1 MRSLA
6 QLRRDARAIFDL
18 GVAAADASLALE
30 RHAVVEDQ
38 KLLIAGRVYDLT
50 RYRRIFVIGAGKA
63 SARMAQALVGLLGT
77 RITGGVINVK
87 YGHAVRLGGI
97 DVREAGHP
105 LPDAAGYEGARAIA
119 ELAAAAG
126 KEDLLFCLL
135 SGGGSALLPYPTEAV
150 SVEDKSQVTQLLLRA
165 GATIE
170 EINAVRKHLS
180 NVKGGRLA
188 RLASPATVISLI
200 VSDVVGDALE
210 TIASGPTAPDP
221 TTFQDCLVVL
231 KRYGLENETPAAVMA
246 LLRRGAGGS
255 LPETPK
261 PGDPVFAN
269 VHNVLIGSNRAAV
282 AAAQR
287 HAEAFGYRA
296 LLLSTFIAGE
306 TKVVAALHGAVA
318 KEIHASGNP
327 VSKPACV
334 ISGGETTVTVRGS
347 GLGGRNQEFALA
359 AAIELAGIPNAVL
372 LSGGTDGSDGPT
384 DAAGAIADST
394 TVARALSLGLDP
406 QAFLDD
412 NDSYHFF
419 QKLGDL
425 LITGPTLTNVMD
437 LRVLLV
443 A

>member
-6 QLRRDARAIFDL
+6 QLRCDARAIYDA
-18 GVAAADASLALE
+18 GVAAADPSLAVQ
-30 RHAVVEDQ
+30 RHVAVEDH
-38 KLLIAGRVYDLT
+38 KLLIGGRTYDLT
-50 RYRRIFVIGAGKA
+50 GYRRILVIGAGKA
-63 SARMAQALVGLLGT
+63 SARMAQALAGLLGEH
-77 RITGGVINVK
+77 IAGGVINVK
-87 YGHAVRLGGI
+87 YGHALGLRGI

-105 LPDAAGYEGARAIA
+105 LPDAAGYRGARAIA
-119 ELAAAAG
+119 EVAAAAG
-126 KEDLLFCLL
+126 EEDLLFCLF
-135 SGGGSALLPYPTEAV
+135 SGGGSALLPYPTDAI
-150 SVEDKSQVTQLLLRA
+150 SLEDMSKTTQLLLRA
-165 GATIE
+165 GATID

-200 VSDVVGDALE
+200 LSDVVGDAPG

-221 TTFQDCLVVL
+221 TTFQGCLEIVN
-231 KRYGLENETPAAVMA
+231 RYGLKNDIPAAVMA
-246 LLRRGAGGS
+246 LLQRGAGGS

-261 PGDPVFAN
+261 PDDPIFAK
-269 VHNVLIGSNRAAV
+269 VHNVVIGSNRTAA

-287 HAEAFGYRA
+287 HAEALGYRT
-296 LLLSTFIAGE
+296 LLLSTFIEGE
-306 TKVVAALHGAVA
+306 TKVVGALHGAVA

-327 VSKPACV
+327 VAKPACV

-359 AAIELAGIPNAVL
+359 AAIELAAIPNAVL

-394 TVARALSLGLDP
+394 TVERARARGLDAR
-406 QAFLDD
+406 AFLEN

-419 QKLGDL
+419 QELGDL

-437 LRVLLV
+437 LRLLLV